1 MTKKITQKML
11 TRFRTSPSAHQSRLT
26 SGEGVKAMRAGVSS
40 QPNAWQD
47 VCTMTPPMTATT
59 SRMTAWPMNDTPHWA
74 AMRPSAGMLCA
85 MSIMTASVVT
95 CSVVSGGSPGSRPM
109 KTISAE

>member
-1 MTKKITQKML
+1 M
-11 TRFRTSPSAHQSRLT
+11 
-26 SGEGVKAMRAGVSS
+26 
-40 QPNAWQD
+40 
-47 VCTMTPPMTATT
+47 
-59 SRMTAWPMNDTPHWA
+59 AWPMNDTPHWA

-95 CSVVSGGSPGSRPM
+95 CSVVSGGSPGSRLM

>member
-1 MTKKITQKML
+1 
-11 TRFRTSPSAHQSRLT
+11 
-26 SGEGVKAMRAGVSS
+26 
-40 QPNAWQD
+40 
-47 VCTMTPPMTATT
+47 MTPPMTATT
-59 SRMTAWPMNDTPHWA
+59 RRIMAWPMNDTPHWA